1 MPVCVLG
8 VGRRER
14 PCHELPFIAPF
25 RPNPSPL
32 ATTVPSNGDVNPY
45 GIVTVPSSIGS
56 LHRGDLLVRNFN
68 NAGNL
73 QGTGTTIVQLPPAA
87 STGAP
92 GTAPVFAQIDPAS
105 LPGPCPGGVGL
116 TTALAVTRTG
126 FVIVG
131 SLPTTDGT
139 SPTAKA
145 GCLLVLN
152 SRGKLIETI
161 AGGAING
168 PWDMTAVDHGLVTT
182 LYVTNVLNGTVA
194 SSPNAVNEGTVA
206 RLQLLTIPG
215 LRPLVLDKDVIA
227 TGFPERTDRPHPW
240 SDPPAWR

>member
-1 MPVCVLG
+1 M
-8 VGRRER
+8 
-14 PCHELPFIAPF
+14 
-25 RPNPSPL
+25 
-32 ATTVPSNGDVNPY
+32 
-45 GIVTVPSSIGS
+45 
-56 LHRGDLLVRNFN
+56 
-68 NAGNL
+68 
-73 QGTGTTIVQLPPAA
+73 
-87 STGAP
+87 
-92 GTAPVFAQIDPAS
+92 
-105 LPGPCPGGVGL
+105 
-116 TTALAVTRTG
+116 
-126 FVIVG
+126 IVG

-152 SRGKLIETI
+152 SRGKLIETV

-227 TGFPERTDRPHPW
+227 TGFPERTDPAALVVGPTDVALSRDGTLYVADTVGNRIAAIANASFRERPAQNGETHCLGRRFAQRTARDGPRPERGHPHCQW
-240 SDPPAWR
+240 C

>member
-1 MPVCVLG
+1 M
-8 VGRRER
+8 
-14 PCHELPFIAPF
+14 
-25 RPNPSPL
+25 
-32 ATTVPSNGDVNPY
+32 
-45 GIVTVPSSIGS
+45 
-56 LHRGDLLVRNFN
+56 
-68 NAGNL
+68 
-73 QGTGTTIVQLPPAA
+73 
-87 STGAP
+87 
-92 GTAPVFAQIDPAS
+92 
-105 LPGPCPGGVGL
+105 
-116 TTALAVTRTG
+116 
-126 FVIVG
+126 IVG

-152 SRGKLIETI
+152 SRGKLIETV

-227 TGFPERTDRPHPW
+227 TGFPERTDPAALVVGPTDVALSRDGTLYVADTVGNRIAAIANASFRERPAQNGRHTVSVGGSLNGPLGMALAPNGDILTANGADGNIVET
-240 SDPPAWR
+240 SPAGDQVATKSADSAGAGVLFGLTVAPGVDGVYFVDDGDNSLRLLGR